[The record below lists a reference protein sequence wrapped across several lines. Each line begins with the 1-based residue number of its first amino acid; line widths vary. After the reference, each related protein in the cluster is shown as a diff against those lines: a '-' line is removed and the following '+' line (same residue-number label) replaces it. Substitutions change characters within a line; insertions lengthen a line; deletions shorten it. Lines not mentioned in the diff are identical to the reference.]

1 VKYCDQIEQDA
12 ILKECGRELDNAATY
27 LKLAHE
33 HVLAAARFAAP
44 CRPGA
49 GGRQMTRWASKISNL
64 QMSIGGQAKFW
75 DKEDGK

>member
-33 HVLAAARFAAP
+33 HVLAAARCAAP

-75 DKEDGK
+75 DKEAGE